1 MSQDLTTQL
10 REVYT
15 GEAGEAWARIER
27 ERPATY
33 WEENAVLGRQDMRLE
48 LLKRLQPIAGR
59 LILDAGCGRGVL
71 ARSLAREGA
80 VVTAVDLIDEH
91 ILEARTEA
99 DDHGVDFI
107 VGDFRDALTG
117 TEPFDDIILQEV
129 LEDYRPDER
138 LETIFQLA
146 DSRSRRIHL
155 IFRQRGRWGGLINS
169 LLPEVVTPTLE
180 AVSLF
185 RSIHL
190 HTPYRL
196 SHQNSI
202 RRRSYNVQWAEFSLP
217 LD

>member
-1 MSQDLTTQL
+1 
-10 REVYT
+10 
-15 GEAGEAWARIER
+15 
-27 ERPATY
+27 
-33 WEENAVLGRQDMRLE
+33 MRLE

-129 LEDYRPDER
+129 LEDYRPDDPPDFPSAWP
-138 LETIFQLA
+138 LG
-146 DSRSRRIHL
+146 RI
-155 IFRQRGRWGGLINS
+155 
-169 LLPEVVTPTLE
+169 
-180 AVSLF
+180 
-185 RSIHL
+185 
-190 HTPYRL
+190 
-196 SHQNSI
+196 
-202 RRRSYNVQWAEFSLP
+202 
-217 LD
+217 D